1 MVLIC
6 ISLMS
11 SDVEHTFMC
20 LLASVYLLWR
30 NVYLGLLPILDRVV
44 GFFDIELQELLLYL
58 EINPLSV
65 ASFVNI
71 F

>member
-44 GFFDIELQELLLYL
+44 GFFDIELQELLLY
-58 EINPLSV
+58 
-65 ASFVNI
+65 FGD
-71 F
+71 